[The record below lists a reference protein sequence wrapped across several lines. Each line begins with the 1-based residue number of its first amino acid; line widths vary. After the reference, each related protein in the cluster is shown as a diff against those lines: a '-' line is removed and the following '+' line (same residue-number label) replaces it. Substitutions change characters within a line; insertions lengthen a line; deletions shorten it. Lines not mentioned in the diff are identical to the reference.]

1 MDWDYSG
8 RKRTFVSCRIL
19 TEKTNAP
26 IKLFNQQENPFEKH
40 INISA
45 YLLGCA
51 NKDLDG
57 SLGPMG
63 KFIEY
68 CRIVALLPGIPYTQ
82 RNN

>member
-8 RKRTFVSCRIL
+8 RKETFVSCRIL

-45 YLLGCA
+45 YIGKIAVPKGQLVSKGLFM
-51 NKDLDG
+51 
-57 SLGPMG
+57 SLFQP
-63 KFIEY
+63 KN
-68 CRIVALLPGIPYTQ
+68 Q
-82 RNN
+82 RNFFKGILP

>member
-45 YLLGCA
+45 YI
-51 NKDLDG
+51 
-57 SLGPMG
+57 G
-63 KFIEY
+63 KIAVPKGQLISKGLFDV
-68 CRIVALLPGIPYTQ
+68 IVSTKKPTKFF
-82 RNN
+82 